1 MATIKISALPAAVG
15 IDGVNDVLPIVQ
27 SGTTNKIS
35 RNTFLGIT
43 GAPLGTTDTQTVSS
57 KTIDNTNTITVKDNS
72 FTLQD
77 DGDTTKRVQFQ
88 LSGITTGNTRTLTVP
103 NASVTLAS
111 LTGTETFTNK
121 TITSPT
127 ITGGT
132 IANAT
137 ITVDS
142 IAGFSTG
149 TIVTVA
155 NLQISNGVL
164 NSANAVTATSIA
176 AGAVQPQALT
186 AGTGTGWTWQS
197 FTPTLANLT
206 LGNGTVTANYIQMGK
221 TVICRIKFVL
231 GNTSAVGTGPTFTL
245 PVAANAVYSGAD
257 IVVGWGLAVAA
268 STEVEFPILITT
280 TLAKPFLEGSATT
293 YLGPVAAM
301 TASLPAVW
309 TTANFMNF
317 QFTYEAA

>member
-1 MATIKISALPAAVG
+1 MATIKISALPSAVS

-35 RNTFLGIT
+35 RNTLLGIT

-57 KTIDNTNTITVKDNS
+57 KTIDNTNAITVKDNS

-164 NSANAVTATSIA
+164 NSANAVTSTSIA
-176 AGAVQPQALT
+176 AGAVQPQALV
-186 AGTGTGWTWQS
+186 AGTGTGWSWQS
-197 FTPTLANLT
+197 WSPTLTNLT
-206 LGNGTVTANYIQMGK
+206 LGNGTVSANYIQMGK
-221 TVICRIKFVL
+221 TVYFRVRFTL
-231 GNTSAVGTGPTFTL
+231 GTTSAVGTAPTFSV
-245 PVAANAVYSGAD
+245 PVTPNSFYNAADLLIGL
-257 IVVGWGLAVAA
+257 GLAVVG
-268 STEVEFPILITT
+268 STEVELGVG
-280 TLAKPFLEGSATT
+280 LNATAIRP
-293 YLGPVAAM
+293 LLVGAAAAQWGPTQTI
-301 TASLPAVW
+301 TASAPGVW
-309 TTANFMNF
+309 ASTNFMTI
-317 QFTYEAA
+317 QGTYEAQ